1 MSVNTTPSNTN
12 KTRNGNNF
20 TAYESGARSAW
31 PDHSLEIPGL
41 GEVQGKHFLKNMVGL
56 TGCEISINSLPPG
69 AGMPFHHTHQENEEV
84 YIFIQGKG
92 QMQIDGEIVDVQEGS
107 IVRIAPSGLRTWR
120 NNSNAPLLYIVAQ
133 MRENSLKQYG
143 LGDGI
148 VPQKEVLWP
157 D

>member
-1 MSVNTTPSNTN
+1 MSVDTPPSNKS
-12 KTRNGNNF
+12 KTRNGSNF
-20 TAYESGARSAW
+20 TAYESGARSVW

-92 QMQIDGEIVDVQEGS
+92 QMQIDGEIIDVQEGS
-107 IVRIAPSGLRTWR
+107 IIRIAPNGLRTWR
-120 NNSNAPLLYIVAQ
+120 NNANEPLLYIVAQ